1 VGVRIPPRA
10 PPVVACSLE
19 WSDAAFGLL
28 KWGAVR
34 PDVPTDVDDPGD
46 LIAHPRRRR
55 APRWLP
61 AVGAALVLLSACSGG
76 SPAASGSTVNVSL
89 HDFKIESSTG
99 VSSNAN
105 VVFRVQNR
113 APVTHEFVIVRSDLP
128 SDQLPIA
135 SDGLSVDEQKLRP
148 VGEIGE
154 VDSGTT
160 QTLALHL
167 APGRYVYFCNLEG
180 HYLGGMHGVLEVS
193 GDASGF

>member
-1 VGVRIPPRA
+1 
-10 PPVVACSLE
+10 
-19 WSDAAFGLL
+19 
-28 KWGAVR
+28 
-34 PDVPTDVDDPGD
+34 
-46 LIAHPRRRR
+46 
-55 APRWLP
+55 LP
-61 AVGAALVLLSACSGG
+61 AVATALVLLAACSGG
-76 SPAASGSTVNVSL
+76 SPGAPGSTVNVTL

-99 VSSNAN
+99 ASSDTN
-105 VVFRVQNR
+105 VVFRVQNQ

-160 QTLALHL
+160 QTLSIHL
-167 APGRYVYFCNLEG
+167 PPGRYVFFCNLEG

-193 GDASGF
+193 GDAAES